1 MRIILTLIILV
12 WTGVSAWAEPIDTVM
27 YQRIGDID
35 QYISIQG
42 KDDQNPILLYLHG
55 GPGQAS
61 SAKKDQITKKLEDH
75 FVVVHWDQRNSGN
88 TRVRNEDH
96 SEVTVSRMQ
105 QDAEEVMNFL
115 LAYFQKDKITL
126 VANSWGN
133 VLGFHLAQKYP
144 ERIDC
149 FIAIS
154 PDVSQAESQQM
165 ALGQLRRHFESENNE
180 KAIKELSAIK
190 IPHASIQDMITQY
203 KWQSIYNGETVT
215 DEMIEKY
222 MPFFLDW
229 EAKWMPIYQQL
240 YQRNLKKE
248 VEVLNCSISFF
259 LGNQDF
265 TANFELAEQYF
276 QMLEARN
283 KELLWFESGHNIPGK
298 QSILMQEKIIE
309 LLVKP

>member
-1 MRIILTLIILV
+1 MRIILILIILV
-12 WTGVSAWAEPIDTVM
+12 WTGVLAWAEPIDTVM
-27 YQRIGDID
+27 NQRIGGID
-35 QYISIQG
+35 QHISIQG
-42 KDDQNPILLYLHG
+42 EDDQNPILLYLHG

-88 TRVRNEDH
+88 TRVRNEDN
-96 SEVTVSRMQ
+96 SEVTVSQMQ
-105 QDAEEVMNFL
+105 QDAEEVLDFL
-115 LAYFQKDKITL
+115 LTYFKKDKITL

-144 ERIDC
+144 ERIDHLV
-149 FIAIS
+149 AIS
-154 PDVSQAESQQM
+154 PDVSQTESQQI
-165 ALGQLRRHFESENNE
+165 ALEQLRYHFGSENNE
-180 KAIKELSAIK
+180 KAMKELSAVK

-203 KWQSIYNGETVT
+203 KWQSIYTGETVT

-229 EAKWMPIYQQL
+229 EVKWMTVYQQL
-240 YQRNLKKE
+240 YQRDLKKE
-248 VEVLNCSISFF
+248 VEVLDCSVYFF

-276 QMLEARN
+276 QMLEARS

-298 QSILMQEKIIE
+298 QSILMQEKIIW